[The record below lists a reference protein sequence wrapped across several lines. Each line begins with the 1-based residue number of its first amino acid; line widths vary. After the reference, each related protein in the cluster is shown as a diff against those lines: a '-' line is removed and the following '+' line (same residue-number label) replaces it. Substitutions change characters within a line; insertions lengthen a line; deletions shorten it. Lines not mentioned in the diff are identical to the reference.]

1 MGRVQHRLM
10 GLLAACAC
18 GLLGAC
24 GHSAGDSV
32 GPRVKRQAAGVAG
45 SMAGV
50 VQPTG
55 NGTDLGPNDL
65 VSAVSGGGAGSG
77 SDGPVGLKFQV
88 RQRPVV
94 GKAVGITLR
103 LAANEP
109 LEHLEARFQSD
120 AGLDITQGGEFAPRG
135 HMDPGATVDHA
146 LTVVPVHEGVFTVMA
161 TVTTGSAA
169 QTVSRSFVIPVVV
182 GSPR

>member
-1 MGRVQHRLM
+1 MA
-10 GLLAACAC
+10 LLAASAC

-24 GHSAGDSV
+24 GHSAGDRAA
-32 GPRVKRQAAGVAG
+32 PPVKHQAAGAAG
-45 SMAGV
+45 SVAHLAGGGAA
-50 VQPTG
+50 P
-55 NGTDLGPNDL
+55 GPNDL
-65 VSAVSGGGAGSG
+65 VSAVSGSGAGAGSG

-88 RQRPVV
+88 RQRPEV

-103 LAANEP
+103 LAANQP
-109 LEHLEARFQSD
+109 LDHLEARFQSD
-120 AGLDITQGGEFAPRG
+120 AGLDITQGGEFAPQG
-135 HMDPGATVDHA
+135 HMDPGATMDHT
-146 LTVVPVHEGVFTVMA
+146 LTVVPVHEGIFTVMA